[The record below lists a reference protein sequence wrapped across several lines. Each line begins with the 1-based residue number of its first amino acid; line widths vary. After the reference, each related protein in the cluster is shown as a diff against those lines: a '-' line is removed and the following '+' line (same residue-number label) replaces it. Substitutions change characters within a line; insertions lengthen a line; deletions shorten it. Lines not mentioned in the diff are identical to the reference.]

1 MPDDDDALVGQVR
14 VADAVAQQHDRA
26 QADPARVARGGR
38 GAGAQQATRSRGAV
52 RPALVREE
60 AQAHLHRR
68 AREAIA
74 RGLLCRPGAYT
85 RLDWQHGPLRGRL
98 LARPSD
104 WLGMTSFTAPANQL
118 SGLGLSRGCLRGPRP
133 LVRPGF
139 MSTKGSVYSTHF
151 HFEHGPLRGRLL
163 GRPSDWLGMTSFTA
177 PANQLSG
184 LGLSRG

>member
-104 WLGMTSFTAPANQL
+104 WLGMTSKRAKTCLPINQ
-118 SGLGLSRGCLRGPRP
+118 
-133 LVRPGF
+133 
-139 MSTKGSVYSTHF
+139 
-151 HFEHGPLRGRLL
+151 GPLLADDQGSRSLFCL
-163 GRPSDWLGMTSFTA
+163 ICRP
-177 PANQLSG
+177 
-184 LGLSRG
+184 